1 MKRSGSC
8 AGATQTNCAPRAHPA
23 SRFII
28 FSTVEVAI
36 GLQKLLACARR
47 LDREPGGLRIPHA

>member
-1 MKRSGSC
+1 MKRKRLLRRRDPNELRPSSASGAAIS
-8 AGATQTNCAPRAHPA
+8 
-23 SRFII
+23 SS

-47 LDREPGGLRIPHA
+47 LDREPGAD